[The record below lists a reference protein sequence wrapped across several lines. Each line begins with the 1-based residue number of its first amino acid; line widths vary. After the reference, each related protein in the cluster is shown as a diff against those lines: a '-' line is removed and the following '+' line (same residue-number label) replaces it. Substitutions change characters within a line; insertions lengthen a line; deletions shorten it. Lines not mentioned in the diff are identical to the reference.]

1 MIRPAVQVLVEQ
13 HGSPHRDAELAALD
27 QSVWGRRAHNP
38 GRAAAWA
45 AWAIAA
51 APDQAAVRLDLD
63 LQHLAVR
70 GAGEWLLGL
79 DLRQSHL
86 GAQTQRSLDR
96 VLLQLEHEPLVAG
109 RLLQLPRC
117 RPIVLGL
124 QYRASSTGPPSPTG
138 CAPAWSASQPP
149 RQTAPCSS
157 RLSPRSH
164 PPQSPALPWQRTV
177 RENARCV
184 QRFKRGQSTKVR
196 AHYLERRLAVPHRV
210 FRLLELGERAGAGK
224 AGRGGQSGQKQSF
237 DAVAPTGGVT
247 MRWTHGNQALLGLRA
262 GRLIILAPDRA
273 CYRCPKSNARSSL

>member
-1 MIRPAVQVLVEQ
+1 MAARLGPAPKP
-13 HGSPHRDAELAALD
+13 S
-27 QSVWGRRAHNP
+27 RRANP
-38 GRAAAWA
+38 ALAGPRAPATRARTA
-45 AWAIAA
+45 CSR
-51 APDQAAVRLDLD
+51 PPAAVAEMPPYR
-63 LQHLAVR
+63 
-70 GAGEWLLGL
+70 AGPP
-79 DLRQSHL
+79 
-86 GAQTQRSLDR
+86 
-96 VLLQLEHEPLVAG
+96 VP
-109 RLLQLPRC
+109 
-117 RPIVLGL
+117 GL
-124 QYRASSTGPPSPTG
+124 QYRPSSTGPPVPTG